1 MEKEEKKNTKKDK
14 PLYTCDTEVTL
25 EEYKKLVKCYPSFYW
40 IRVFVAAIFA
50 LLLHL
55 FIGKGDIS
63 TELSIIMYL
72 VVIIIVMIY
81 FKIKINV
88 LIEQSYYRLNKNT
101 TRDINYKIEFYEKYF
116 SKIGKKVT
124 IKEDYSEISRIIET
138 DTNFYIKIK
147 FGNII
152 IQKEKCDFDTINFI
166 KNIDIDKLEIRDK
179 NNKIIKHVKK
189 NNIETNPKILEN
201 RMQFLFILTVLIP
214 FIYGYIMTLIDSGK
228 PTYVEDIGTAICLIL
243 LIIPP
248 SSILFGFKY
257 RKEYFGFKKNIIAGI
272 IVGLLLL
279 IFWLIGLFS

>member
-1 MEKEEKKNTKKDK
+1 MEKEKKKDIKKDK
-14 PLYTCDTEVTL
+14 LLHICDTEVTL
-25 EEYKKLVKCYPSFYW
+25 EEYQKLVKCYPSFYW
-40 IRVFVAAIFA
+40 IRVIVAAIFA
-50 LLLHL
+50 LLLFL

-63 TELSIIMYL
+63 TEISIIMYL
-72 VVIIIVMIY
+72 VVMIIVMVY

-88 LIEQSYYRLNKNT
+88 LIEQSYYRLYKNT
-101 TRDINYKIEFYEKYF
+101 THDKSFKTEFYEKYF
-116 SKIGKKVT
+116 KKIGEKIT

-147 FGNII
+147 SGNII

-179 NNKIIKHVKK
+179 NNKIIKHAKK
-189 NNIETNPKILEN
+189 DNIETNPKILEN
-201 RMQFLFILTVLIP
+201 RMQFIFILTVLIP

-248 SSILFGFKY
+248 LSILFGFKY
-257 RKEYFGFKKNIIAGI
+257 RKEYSGFKKNIIAGI

-279 IFWLIGLFS
+279 IFWCIGLF